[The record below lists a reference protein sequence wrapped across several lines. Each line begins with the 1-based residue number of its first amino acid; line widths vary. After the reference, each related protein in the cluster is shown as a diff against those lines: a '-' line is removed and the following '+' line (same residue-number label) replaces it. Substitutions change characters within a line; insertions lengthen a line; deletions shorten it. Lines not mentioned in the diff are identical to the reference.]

1 MVAQS
6 DLPRIAQLN
15 GEYQQNARAI
25 ELMASKSRIISMAVA
40 RETEEGQPM
49 GASWTINTT
58 YMPAP
63 ENMIAQIR
71 VLLQQRQEIIRQE
84 LHTLGVDITS

>member
-25 ELMASKSRIISMAVA
+25 DLMEGKSIITNMTVASQP
-40 RETEEGQPM
+40 EEGQPM

-71 VLLQQRQEIIRQE
+71 VLLQQRQEVIRQE

>member
-6 DLPRIAQLN
+6 DLPRITELN
-15 GEYQQNARAI
+15 AEYQQNARAI
-25 ELMASKSRIISMAVA
+25 DLMGEKTRILSMQVA
-40 RETEEGQPM
+40 AEPEEGRPIM
-49 GASWTINTT
+49 ASWTINTS

-84 LHTLGVDITS
+84 LNTLGVTIGS